1 MNNKIDIKVA
11 FIPLARTTFFMPSA
25 EENFMNS
32 CNMLQGIF
40 GNLSKP
46 MELITSPEMLGEYAD
61 TITVPDLIIYQS
73 TTFVGG
79 DFVAELTRRFDCPIV
94 VWSVREPSI
103 DGGRLKLN
111 SLTGAFSA
119 GNSLYLQGGHHE
131 FVFGNP
137 NEDVVVQKLRAIG
150 SAMDMVKKLNNLV
163 IGVIGSQ
170 PAGFGFGAVD
180 EAKLAGTLGTRIA
193 QIEASGMMKKAT
205 EYSTLEIAPALE
217 ELKSRTSGWETMP
230 EENLEKYARLR
241 TAYQAFVKESG
252 AGAIASR
259 CWPDFFVGFGAPVC
273 AVLSML
279 NDNGIASSCET
290 DIGGAISM
298 FIGAGLTGQA
308 TYFGDPV
315 AIDEEC
321 DSIVYWHCGAGASCL
336 ANKKQGAKLGVHP
349 NRKIGPTM
357 EFGLK
362 SGIVTVLRLGKDKDG
377 FRMFLYKG
385 EALDEPQKFSGTS
398 VTVRPEG
405 GKAASK
411 VAEFVRDGWE
421 PHFVVAYGDVVEE
434 IKTMCSFLGIKVCEY

>member
-1 MNNKIDIKVA
+1 MNTKINIKVA
-11 FIPLARTTFFMPSA
+11 FVAVARTTFFMPSA
-25 EENFMNS
+25 QDDFAKS
-32 CNMLQGIF
+32 CNMLEGLF
-40 GNLSKP
+40 NNLSKP
-46 MELITSPEMLGEYAD
+46 TELLTSPEMLGEFAD
-61 TITVPDLIIYQS
+61 TITEPDLIIYQS

-79 DFVAELTRRFDCPIV
+79 DFVTELTRRFNCPIV
-94 VWSVREPSI
+94 VWAVREPTI

-119 GNSLYLQGGHHE
+119 GNSVYLQGGHHE

-137 NEDVVVQKLRAIG
+137 DEQVVIKKLRKIA
-150 SAMDMVKKLNNLV
+150 SAMEMVKKLNNLI
-163 IGVIGSQ
+163 IGVVGSQ

-193 QIEASGMMKKAT
+193 QIEASGIMSKAT
-205 EYSTLEIAPALE
+205 ALSVEEIAPALK
-217 ELKSRTSGWETMP
+217 ELKSRTKGWEAMP
-230 EENLEKYARLR
+230 AENLEKYARLS
-241 TAYQAFVKESG
+241 TAYKLFVKESG

-298 FIGAGLTGQA
+298 FIGAGLTGEA

-315 AIDEEC
+315 AIDEKC

-336 ANKKQGAKLGVHP
+336 ASKSEGAKLGVHP
-349 NRKIGPTM
+349 NRQIGPTM

-362 SGIVTVLRLGKDKDG
+362 GGPVTVLRLGKDKDG
-377 FRMFLYKG
+377 FRMFIYKG
-385 EALDEPQKFSGTS
+385 EALDEPQKFFGTS
-398 VTVRPEG
+398 VTVKPEG
-405 GKAASK
+405 GNAASK
-411 VAEFVRDGWE
+411 VAQFVKDGWE
-421 PHFVVAYGDVVEE
+421 PHFVVAYGDVIEE
-434 IKTMCSFLGIKVCEY
+434 VKTMCGFLGIKVWEY